1 MSCVQFRE
9 NLVRSNN
16 KAMLSMA
23 HRDARALVQQLA
35 DQGLPATSSRWAVM
49 TDRSFRFDQVR
60 TSHDFEYASKPGHFT
75 LELAEPGLLVQQL
88 LNGSAALAQ
97 R

>member
-1 MSCVQFRE
+1 MSQ
-9 NLVRSNN
+9 
-16 KAMLSMA
+16 A
-23 HRDARALVQQLA
+23 DARALVQQLT
-35 DQGLPATSSRWAVM
+35 DQSLPATSSPWAVM
-49 TDRSFRFDQVR
+49 TDRQFRFDQVR

>member
-1 MSCVQFRE
+1 MLRMSHQ
-9 NLVRSNN
+9 
-16 KAMLSMA
+16 
-23 HRDARALVQQLA
+23 DAKALVQQLTDRGA
-35 DQGLPATSSRWAVM
+35 PATGSSWAM
-49 TDRSFRFDQVR
+49 QADRHFRFDQVR